1 MDRPLKEREGR
12 DRSPKPTSASGD
24 FPERESKKTL
34 DIISTKCYN
43 EYTTEEGKPHKPE
56 RDSIMKNTTYA
67 TVYSFLTANGFD
79 NAEILAEFE
88 KEMNRGAEAKQAKD
102 ALYAT
107 AKPIVLGVMDAPA
120 TISEIFESVE
130 RNLPEGFTKGN
141 LQYAITRLWKDE
153 IVKTEGKVNTYSRK
167 A

>member
-1 MDRPLKEREGR
+1 
-12 DRSPKPTSASGD
+12 
-24 FPERESKKTL
+24 
-34 DIISTKCYN
+34 
-43 EYTTEEGKPHKPE
+43 
-56 RDSIMKNTTYA
+56 MKNTTYA
-67 TVYSFLTANGFD
+67 TVYAFLTANGFD

-88 KEMNRGAEAKQAKD
+88 KEINRSAEAKQAKET
-102 ALYAT
+102 LYAT

-120 TISEIFESVE
+120 TIGEIFESVE

-153 IVKTEGKVNTYSRK
+153 VVKTEGKVNTYARK